1 MSDEDIA
8 KLQRKKTKSTG
19 ITVDDL
25 TVAGAILKSIREE
38 YGLKKDA
45 PLVDRDNL
53 SKGDLTA
60 FGLLGIMRETNNDP
74 TEIGRRVVPKAN

>member
-8 KLQRKKTKSTG
+8 KLQRIKTKSSG
-19 ITVDDL
+19 ITTEEL
-25 TVAGAILKSIREE
+25 TVAGAILQSIREE

-45 PLVDRDNL
+45 PLVDRDNPTV
-53 SKGDLTA
+53 DLTA